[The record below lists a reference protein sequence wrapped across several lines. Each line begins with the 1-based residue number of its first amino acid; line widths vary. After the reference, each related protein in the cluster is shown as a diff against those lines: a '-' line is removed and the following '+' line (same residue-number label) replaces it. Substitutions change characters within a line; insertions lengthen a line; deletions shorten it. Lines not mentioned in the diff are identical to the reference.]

1 MWQSP
6 DESGGAWMHGFA
18 PGTLTERTAVDR
30 YLALDLAS
38 TIRHDGSGGVADD
51 LSDPQGL
58 TAWVRDRAAL
68 LGEWDGA
75 QSFVADEV
83 VWGEVMRLREA
94 VRALF
99 AHAVRP
105 APPSPADAHRLLP
118 LDEAL
123 GRVNAI
129 AARQPV
135 TPQLD
140 WPDDATPRAR
150 LSTSAGNDAHTHLTA
165 ALARATIDF
174 LAGPLRQH
182 LRACSAPRCVRYFLK
197 AHGRQ
202 EWCKPSCGNRARV
215 ARHHQRHHPILGDDQ
230 DAVTAPRNREG

>member
-1 MWQSP
+1 MLA
-6 DESGGAWMHGFA
+6 GCTA
-18 PGTLTERTAVDR
+18 TERAAVER
-30 YLALDLAS
+30 HLALDLAS

-51 LSDPQGL
+51 LADAQGL
-58 TAWVRDRAAL
+58 TIWVRERADV
-68 LGEWDGA
+68 LGDWGGA
-75 QSFVADEV
+75 RSFVADEAGWREV
-83 VWGEVMRLREA
+83 VRLREA

-105 APPSPADAHRLLP
+105 AAPSRADAHRLLP

-123 GRVNAI
+123 GRVNVA

-140 WPDDATPRAR
+140 WSQDAAPAAR
-150 LSTSAGNDAHTHLTA
+150 LATTAGSDPLTHLTA
-165 ALARATIDF
+165 VLARAAIEF
-174 LAGPLRQH
+174 LTGPHREQ

-215 ARHHQRHHPILGDDQ
+215 ARHYKRHRP
-230 DAVTAPRNREG
+230 APEDEPDMIT